1 MYKSSFELN
10 LNKMLNEQFLWSLH
24 HYRLNFIDRFFSFW
38 RSYELSP
45 QACQYDG
52 TGSDEVKVSFGPAHD
67 TAQDRAGVAAAGEK
81 GVWLKDRAAGVVA
94 AGEKGVWR
102 KDRAGVAAGSLEGMW
117 LGDRQELMQCL
128 GWAEG
133 YSSHLVCRCVNIGS
147 QQSLVFKP

>member
-1 MYKSSFELN
+1 MYKSSFKLN

-81 GVWLKDRAAGVVA
+81 GVWLKDRAGVAAAGEKRVWLKDGVAGVVA
-94 AGEKGVWR
+94 AGEKGV
-102 KDRAGVAAGSLEGMW
+102 
-117 LGDRQELMQCL
+117 
-128 GWAEG
+128 
-133 YSSHLVCRCVNIGS
+133 
-147 QQSLVFKP
+147 